1 MQISPHPPDGRQ
13 HLSLAVFPQVMF
25 TPSKAKMG
33 GPVAPRW
40 RIVFAGLIAI
50 VIAAPSFK
58 LLFDLVAG

>member
-1 MQISPHPPDGRQ
+1 MQISPHPRDGRQ

-25 TPSKAKMG
+25 TAKAKMG

-50 VIAAPSFK
+50 VIAAPSLK